1 MPLSPIGALVLAL
14 VLLLVLACFAAVLL
28 NVPLLAIVV
37 FATMGSVLIR
47 AAYKRASKRRARQD
61 TEA

>member
-1 MPLSPIGALVLAL
+1 MPLSPLGALVLAL
-14 VLLLVLACFAAVLL
+14 VLLLVLACVAAVLL

-47 AAYKRASKRRARQD
+47 AAYNQASKRRARQD

>member
-1 MPLSPIGALVLAL
+1 MPLSPLGALVLAL
-14 VLLLVLACFAAVLL
+14 VLLLVLACVAAVLL

-47 AAYKRASKRRARQD
+47 AAYKQASKRRARQD

>member
-1 MPLSPIGALVLAL
+1 MQISPIGGLVLAL
-14 VLLLVLACFAAVLL
+14 VLLLVLACFAAMLL

-37 FATMGSVLIR
+37 FATIGSVLIR
-47 AAYKRASKRRARQD
+47 ATYKQASKRRARQD